1 MRVDKFLNAVNITK
15 RRAISE
21 DMCRSGVVGIN
32 GVIVK
37 ASKEVKVGDIR
48 LLVVNITYEL
58 FKTAKHSILLLACI
72 LISILALLG
81 GVFFVSRIF
90 DYNTTISV
98 IINFLGGIYF
108 IYLVLKGNKL

>member
-37 ASKEVKVGDIR
+37 ASKEVKVGDI
-48 LLVVNITYEL
+48 
-58 FKTAKHSILLLACI
+58 
-72 LISILALLG
+72 ISLHFIDYTQEYKVLALP
-81 GVFFVSRIF
+81 
-90 DYNTTISV
+90 TTKNIPKNAQSEYV
-98 IINFLGGIYF
+98 
-108 IYLVLKGNKL
+108 VKL

>member
-37 ASKEVKVGDIR
+37 ASKEVKIGDI
-48 LLVVNITYEL
+48 
-58 FKTAKHSILLLACI
+58 
-72 LISILALLG
+72 ISLHFTDYTQKYKVLALP
-81 GVFFVSRIF
+81 
-90 DYNTTISV
+90 TTKNIPKNAQSEYV
-98 IINFLGGIYF
+98 I
-108 IYLVLKGNKL
+108 KL

>member
-37 ASKEVKVGDIR
+37 ASKEVKVGDI
-48 LLVVNITYEL
+48 
-58 FKTAKHSILLLACI
+58 
-72 LISILALLG
+72 ISLHFTDYTQEYKVLALP
-81 GVFFVSRIF
+81 
-90 DYNTTISV
+90 TTKNIPK
-98 IINFLGGIYF
+98 NAQ
-108 IYLVLKGNKL
+108 

>member
-37 ASKEVKVGDIR
+37 ASKEVKVGGDI
-48 LLVVNITYEL
+48 
-58 FKTAKHSILLLACI
+58 
-72 LISILALLG
+72 ISLHFTDYTQEYKVLALP
-81 GVFFVSRIF
+81 
-90 DYNTTISV
+90 TTKNIPKNAQSEYV
-98 IINFLGGIYF
+98 
-108 IYLVLKGNKL
+108 VKL

>member
-37 ASKEVKVGDIR
+37 ASKEVKVGDI
-48 LLVVNITYEL
+48 
-58 FKTAKHSILLLACI
+58 
-72 LISILALLG
+72 ISLH
-81 GVFFVSRIF
+81 FT
-90 DYNTTISV
+90 DYTQ
-98 IINFLGGIYF
+98 
-108 IYLVLKGNKL
+108 

>member
-37 ASKEVKVGDIR
+37 ASKEVKVGDI
-48 LLVVNITYEL
+48 
-58 FKTAKHSILLLACI
+58 
-72 LISILALLG
+72 ISLHFTDYTQEYKVLALP
-81 GVFFVSRIF
+81 
-90 DYNTTISV
+90 TTKNIPKNAQSEYMV
-98 IINFLGGIYF
+98 
-108 IYLVLKGNKL
+108 KL

>member
-37 ASKEVKVGDIR
+37 ASKEVKVGDIIA
-48 LLVVNITYEL
+48 LHFTDYTQEYKV
-58 FKTAKHSILLLACI
+58 
-72 LISILALLG
+72 LALP
-81 GVFFVSRIF
+81 
-90 DYNTTISV
+90 TTKNIPKNAQSEYV
-98 IINFLGGIYF
+98 
-108 IYLVLKGNKL
+108 VKL

>member
-37 ASKEVKVGDIR
+37 ASKEVKVGDI
-48 LLVVNITYEL
+48 
-58 FKTAKHSILLLACI
+58 
-72 LISILALLG
+72 ISLHFTDYMQEYKVLALP
-81 GVFFVSRIF
+81 
-90 DYNTTISV
+90 TTKNIPKNAQSEYV
-98 IINFLGGIYF
+98 
-108 IYLVLKGNKL
+108 VKL

>member
-37 ASKEVKVGDIR
+37 ASKEVKVGDI
-48 LLVVNITYEL
+48 
-58 FKTAKHSILLLACI
+58 
-72 LISILALLG
+72 ISLHFTDYTQEYKVLALP
-81 GVFFVSRIF
+81 
-90 DYNTTISV
+90 TTKNLSLIH
-98 IINFLGGIYF
+98 I
-108 IYLVLKGNKL
+108 

>member
-37 ASKEVKVGDIR
+37 ASKEVKVGDI
-48 LLVVNITYEL
+48 
-58 FKTAKHSILLLACI
+58 
-72 LISILALLG
+72 ISLHFTDYTQEYKVLALP
-81 GVFFVSRIF
+81 
-90 DYNTTISV
+90 TTKNI
-98 IINFLGGIYF
+98 
-108 IYLVLKGNKL
+108 